1 MADSTLDEVREGLE
15 SLAHL
20 RRAAEVERA
29 EAMAGIADWL
39 RVGQEHG
46 VPIAHMA
53 DWAGLTRQT
62 VYTLLSDDDRP

>member
-1 MADSTLDEVREGLE
+1 MLDEVREGLE
-15 SLAHL
+15 SLARV
-20 RRAAEVERA
+20 RREAEQERA

-39 RVGQEHG
+39 RIGQGHG

-62 VYTLLSDDDRP
+62 VYDLIRDVDRP